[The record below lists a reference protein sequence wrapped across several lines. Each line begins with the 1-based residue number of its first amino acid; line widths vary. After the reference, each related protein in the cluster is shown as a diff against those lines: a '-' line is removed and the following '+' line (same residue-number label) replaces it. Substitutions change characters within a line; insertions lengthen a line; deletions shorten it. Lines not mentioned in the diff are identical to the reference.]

1 MHHRPP
7 LSRRA
12 LCRRALCRRALPAAA
27 LTLSLAAL
35 AGCSSDE
42 QLAPAPAASSA
53 ECTRA
58 LAAAP
63 ATVLDR
69 ARAEG
74 QGVGLLGWGSPAIVL
89 RCGLAEPGPTTL
101 TCLAVDGVDWVIDEK
116 ADPMTAVSYGRSPAV
131 EVRMPRSYEPS
142 DLPAALVDLRPVA
155 EALPKGTRRCI
166 G

>member
-1 MHHRPP
+1 VHHRPP
-7 LSRRA
+7 LSRCAA
-12 LCRRALCRRALPAAA
+12 LAAA
-27 LTLSLAAL
+27 LALAPAAT

-42 QLAPAPAASSA
+42 QLAPAPSASSA
-53 ECTRA
+53 ECARA

-63 ATVLDR
+63 SRVLDR
-69 ARAEG
+69 DRAEG
-74 QGVGLLGWGSPAIVL
+74 RQVGLIGWGSPAIVL

-101 TCLAVDGVDWVIDEK
+101 TCLGVDGVDWVIDEK

-131 EVRMPRSYEPS
+131 EVRMPRAYRPS

-155 EALPKGTRRCI
+155 EALPKGIRSCV